1 MCACVCVRYGN
12 ATQRV
17 IASGT
22 NIDLKRQKVRMAADI
37 AANIKRFSMLFIPD
51 VSKSSCLRAHN
62 IAKPHTPL
70 KTTCCC
76 WWCGSSCCL
85 PSWPLLQCS
94 VVDAGKNFN
103 LKQGKWSPMAAHAS
117 LSLFLSLLNMFHE
130 FNWKSEI
137 APKARQIRVQI
148 LMALDAYKYY

>member
-1 MCACVCVRYGN
+1 MEQCVPVCVCVRYGN

-117 LSLFLSLLNMFHE
+117 LSLSVE
-130 FNWKSEI
+130 YVS
-137 APKARQIRVQI
+137 RVQ
-148 LMALDAYKYY
+148 LKVRNCTQSKANTCPNPDGTGCL